1 MTTLP
6 PDWRVATSA
15 PPWADGKTTFGVWPV
30 PGPTGWLAL
39 ALAVEPVTRDIEGKI
54 DGQTVL
60 YCPMPR
66 DPVLTTTSVP
76 WPVAGHEVV
85 VYAETLGPG
94 RPVRCD
100 VFVDGRSLTTGEP
113 MGAISQRARAVAGK
127 GPLVTA
133 ASLIWMIPCMSLF
146 WVIRLPSYGGS
157 GLALV
162 AVIGAFVM
170 DFGVAAVAY
179 LALNRLVKLGYTG
192 RRGLA
197 AAAVIYVATFAAVML
212 VYGGALAIVRG

>member
-39 ALAVEPVTRDIEGKI
+39 TLAVEPVTRDIEGKI

-66 DPVLTTTSVP
+66 DPVLTTTSTS
-76 WPVAGHEVV
+76 WPVAGHDVV

-100 VFVDGRSLTTGEP
+100 VFMDGRSLTTGEP
-113 MGAISQRARAVAGK
+113 MGAISRRQKAVAAK

-133 ASLIWMIPCMSLF
+133 ASLIWMIPCMSLV
-146 WVIRLPSYGGS
+146 WVIRLPSHGSS

-179 LALNRLVKLGYTG
+179 LALNRLVKLGFTG
-192 RRGLA
+192 RRALVA
-197 AAAVIYVATFAAVML
+197 ATGIFVGIFAAVML
-212 VYGGALAIVRG
+212 VYAVALAVVRG